1 MTPQLQHNE
10 SKTALPVVETG
21 SREFLTDILDN
32 VTNAPSTR
40 VRVQLMKA
48 ARRDLM
54 RISESDA
61 NIGGAP
67 VFTSFFI
74 TCQLLVQKILEERFS
89 PLSTYEPNTILKLL
103 QISLQ

>member
-1 MTPQLQHNE
+1 M
-10 SKTALPVVETG
+10 VEANT
-21 SREFLTDILDN
+21 REFLTTMLDN
-32 VTNAPSTR
+32 VTHAPSTK
-40 VRVQLMKA
+40 VRVELMKA
-48 ARRDLM
+48 ARKDLI

-67 VFTSFFI
+67 VFISLYI
-74 TCQLLVQKILEERFS
+74 TCQLLIKKILEERFS